1 MWMILE
7 ESTWKEAQGVFTQTK
22 LAIIPIGAVECHGSH
37 NPMGIENYVVSELAR
52 RIEKQ
57 IDVVVTPTIPVSYS
71 RAWGEFPG
79 TLWVTP
85 ATLKAYL
92 LDICNCLIRYGSRYL
107 LFLNGHGPNVPTV
120 EEIYQ
125 EVAVRGVQCA
135 QIDLWRFIGNQ
146 SADLG
151 ESSVPLGHSGELAT
165 SVMMAIKEQ
174 LVRKEHMKVTTSQPT
189 HTADFSDVIA
199 YYPSKSV
206 TPHALVGDPSKA
218 SVAKGKTILSRC
230 TTRLIEFIQQWTA
243 S

>member
-1 MWMILE
+1 MILE
-7 ESTWKEAQGVFTQTK
+7 ESTWKDAQKAFTRTK

-37 NPMGIENYVVSELAR
+37 NPMGIESYVVTELAR

-57 IDVVVTPTIPVSYS
+57 IDVIVAPTIPVSYS

-92 LDICNCLIRYGSRYL
+92 LDICRCLIGYGTRYL

-125 EVAVRGVQCA
+125 EVTEQSVQCA

-146 SADLG
+146 SQDLG
-151 ESSVPLGHSGELAT
+151 ESQVPLGHSGELAT
-165 SVMMAIKEQ
+165 SVMMALAEE
-174 LVRKEHMKVTTSQPT
+174 LVQKSQMGIATSQPT
-189 HTADFSDVIA
+189 PTAAFPDVVA
-199 YYPSKSV
+199 YYPSSSA
-206 TPHALVGDPSKA
+206 TPQAFVGDPSKA
-218 SVAKGKTILSRC
+218 TVSKGKTILTRC
-230 TTRLIEFIQQWTA
+230 TSRLIEFIQQWTTI
-243 S
+243 

>member
-1 MWMILE
+1 MILE
-7 ESTWKEAQGVFTQTK
+7 ESTWKDAQDAFTQTK

-37 NPMGIENYVVSELAR
+37 NPMGIESYVVTELAR

-57 IDVVVTPTIPVSYS
+57 IDVVIAPTIPVSYS

-92 LDICNCLIRYGSRYL
+92 LDICNCLIDYGITYL

-125 EVAVRGVQCA
+125 EVAAQGVQCA

-146 SADLG
+146 SQDLG
-151 ESSVPLGHSGELAT
+151 ESQVPLGHSGELAT
-165 SVMMAIKEQ
+165 SVIMALENQ
-174 LVRKEHMKVTTSQPT
+174 LVRKEQMGIASRQPT
-189 HTADFSDVIA
+189 PTAAFSDVVA
-199 YYPSKSV
+199 YYPSKSA
-206 TPHALVGDPSKA
+206 TPQAFVGDPSKA
-218 SVAKGKTILSRC
+218 TAAKGKTILSRC
-230 TTRLIEFIQQWTA
+230 TTRLIEFIQQWIA
-243 S
+243 N